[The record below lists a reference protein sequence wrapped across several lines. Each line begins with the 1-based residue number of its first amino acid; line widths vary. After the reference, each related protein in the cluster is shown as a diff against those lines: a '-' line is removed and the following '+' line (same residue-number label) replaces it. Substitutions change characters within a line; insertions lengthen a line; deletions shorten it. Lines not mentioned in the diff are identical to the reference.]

1 MHWINWIQ
9 FFSSFWMMVTIW
21 FVQCVHYP
29 LFLAVPLDHK
39 GHYFHRHQTLIS
51 FIVMPVMLV
60 ELGSLVLMGSVLQY
74 NYYWISLLVMLVTI
88 WASTFFI
95 QVPCHQRLLTDPSV
109 EVIHRLIASNW
120 IRTILWTIK
129 TLTIGIFLY
138 WGFK

>member
-1 MHWINWIQ
+1 MDFLLYNVVLNSILVGIILMTQ
-9 FFSSFWMMVTIW
+9 FIT
-21 FVQCVHYP
+21 YP
-29 LFLAVPLDHK
+29 LFQFIGSDFKTYHRAYTKRMGYVVAPLMVLELLLVIK
-39 GHYFHRHQTLIS
+39 ITTNHYSNIIIILIGVLTLI
-51 FIVMPVMLV
+51 
-60 ELGSLVLMGSVLQY
+60 
-74 NYYWISLLVMLVTI
+74 I
-88 WASTFFI
+88 WLSTFFI